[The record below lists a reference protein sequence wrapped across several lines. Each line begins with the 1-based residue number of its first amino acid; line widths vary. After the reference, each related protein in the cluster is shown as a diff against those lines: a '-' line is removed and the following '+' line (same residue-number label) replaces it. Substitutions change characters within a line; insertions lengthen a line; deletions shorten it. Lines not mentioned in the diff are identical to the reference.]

1 MGANAHYGNSAST
14 TVHITVTNNEVSD
27 ICFFFYVFYSPFVK
41 NGSAFKLKKF
51 ISKSAIYQINI
62 IYIKQNGFSPL

>member
-27 ICFFFYVFYSPFVK
+27 ICFFFFMYFI
-41 NGSAFKLKKF
+41 ALLLKM
-51 ISKSAIYQINI
+51 ALHLN
-62 IYIKQNGFSPL
+62 